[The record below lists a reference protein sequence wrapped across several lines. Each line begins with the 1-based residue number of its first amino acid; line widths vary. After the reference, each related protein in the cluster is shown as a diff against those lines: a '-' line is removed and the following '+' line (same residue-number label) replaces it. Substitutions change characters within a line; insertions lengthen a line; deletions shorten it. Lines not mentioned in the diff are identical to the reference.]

1 MIMKRLISII
11 LLLSSY
17 CSFSQTQVDS
27 IKVKTSFTLAGK
39 RVTAISNDT
48 TSRSSD
54 SSELITKAAA
64 RKLKSTGATA
74 DTTNGTYLTK
84 TQGDNFY
91 VKVLTQNPTA
101 SLSGGVAQER
111 VASGSALSYT
121 LSWSGGR
128 QNAGTNVL
136 ATNPLTTIVVATV
149 SQSFS
154 QPSVGSSV
162 SGTQSVSVTRNTTT
176 TYTNTVTTTD
186 SKTASA
192 TTTFSFYD
200 KRYVGWSTTT
210 TPTDAEILAA
220 VFKDNNGGTV
230 SLSQTLTQLGSAAHL
245 FYANTAQVS
254 SITINGFPST
264 SSFSINNSRS
274 FTNASGGTTTYYVSV
289 SNNAIGNTGTTS
301 ITIN

>member
-1 MIMKRLISII
+1 MKYIFIFIAL
-11 LLLSSY
+11 
-17 CSFSQTQVDS
+17 FSTAAYSQSNVDS
-27 IKVKTSFTLAGK
+27 IKVKTALTLASK

-48 TSRSSD
+48 ATRNSD

-64 RKLKSTGATA
+64 RKLKGSGSSV
-74 DTTNGTYLTK
+74 DSTNGTFITK
-84 TQGDNFY
+84 TQGDVYY
-91 VKVLTQNPTA
+91 VKVLTQLPTA
-101 SLSGGVAQER
+101 TLSGGVAQER

-121 LSWSGGR
+121 LSWSCGR

-136 ATNPLTTIVVATV
+136 ATNPLASIIVATV

-162 SGTQSVSVTRNTTT
+162 SGTQSVSVPRNTPT

-200 KRYVGWSTTT
+200 KRYVGWSAST
-210 TPTDAEILAA
+210 TPSDAEILAA
-220 VFKDNNGGTV
+220 VYKDNNGGTV
-230 SLSQTLTQLGSAAHL
+230 ALTQTLSQLGSAAHL

-254 SITINGFPST
+254 GVTINGFPST
-264 SSFSINNSRS
+264 ASFSLNDARS
-274 FTNASGGTTTYYVSV
+274 FTNASGGSTTYYVSV